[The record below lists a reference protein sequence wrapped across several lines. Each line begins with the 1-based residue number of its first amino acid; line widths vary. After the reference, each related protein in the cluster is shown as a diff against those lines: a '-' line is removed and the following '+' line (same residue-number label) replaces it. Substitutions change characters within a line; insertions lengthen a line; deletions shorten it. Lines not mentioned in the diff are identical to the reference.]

1 MFMNNGTKV
10 TIGIGA
16 LFLLAGIGLTFVGGS
31 SASGIEDFEVEE
43 DRVWV
48 GNSGIYVHEISDDVV
63 LIFVSD
69 DVRCD
74 EFDMRISR
82 EDGEE
87 SKVAYK
93 HDDCTS
99 DGSMPAEYSDDP
111 AGWYHMGAIS
121 GLEQGVSYNITTSD
135 EFSAVSED
143 LILEIIG
150 GVFGAI
156 FGIGGGIG
164 CICCGVVI
172 LIIGGIMAVTSGG
185 NKNQTRIEITPSV
198 EVDYN
203 KEEEAQEYN
212 KDEKKW
218 YEDDSS

>member
-1 MFMNNGTKV
+1 MNNGTKV

-16 LFLLAGIGLTFVGGS
+16 LFLLAGIGLTFLGGS
-31 SASGIEDFEVEE
+31 SASGIEDFDVEE
-43 DRVWV
+43 DRVWS
-48 GNSGIYVHEISDDVV
+48 GNSGIYVHEISDDEMF
-63 LIFVSD
+63 IFVSD

-82 EDGEE
+82 EDGGE

-99 DGSMPAEYSDDP
+99 DGSMPAEHSDDP
-111 AGWYHMGAIS
+111 AGWYHMGAIR

-156 FGIGGGIG
+156 FGIGGGVG

-172 LIIGGIMAVTSGG
+172 LIIGGIMAATSGG
-185 NKNQTRIEITPSV
+185 NKTQTQIEITPSV
-198 EVDYN
+198 EVDSN
-203 KEEEAQEYN
+203 KEEEAEEYD
-212 KDEKKW
+212 KEEKKW
-218 YEDDSS
+218 YEEDSS

>member
-1 MFMNNGTKV
+1 MNNGTKV

-16 LFLLAGIGLTFVGGS
+16 LFLLAGIGLTFLGGS
-31 SASGIEDFEVEE
+31 SASGIEDFDVEE
-43 DRVWV
+43 DRVWA

-82 EDGEE
+82 EDGGE

-99 DGSMPAEYSDDP
+99 DGSMPAEHSDDP
-111 AGWYHMGAIS
+111 AGWYHMGAIR

-156 FGIGGGIG
+156 FGIGGGVG

-172 LIIGGIMAVTSGG
+172 LIIGGIMAATSGG
-185 NKNQTRIEITPSV
+185 NKTQTQIEITPSV
-198 EVDYN
+198 EVDSN
-203 KEEEAQEYN
+203 KEEEAEEYD
-212 KDEKKW
+212 KEEKKW
-218 YEDDSS
+218 YEEDSS

>member
-1 MFMNNGTKV
+1 MNNGTKV

-82 EDGEE
+82 EDGGE

-99 DGSMPAEYSDDP
+99 DGSMPAEHSDDP
-111 AGWYHMGAIS
+111 AGWYHMGAIR

>member
-1 MFMNNGTKV
+1 MNNGTKV

-31 SASGIEDFEVEE
+31 SASGIEDFDVEE

-74 EFDMRISR
+74 EFDMQISR
-82 EDGEE
+82 EDGGE

-99 DGSMPAEYSDDP
+99 DGSMPAEHSDDP
-111 AGWYHMGAIS
+111 AGWYHMGAIR

-156 FGIGGGIG
+156 FGIGGGVG

-185 NKNQTRIEITPSV
+185 NKSQTQIEITPSV
-198 EVDYN
+198 EVDSN
-203 KEEEAQEYN
+203 KEEEAEEYD
-212 KDEKKW
+212 KEEKKW
-218 YEDDSS
+218 YEEDSS

>member
-1 MFMNNGTKV
+1 MSNGTKI
-10 TIGIGA
+10 TLGIGA
-16 LFLLAGIGLTFVGGS
+16 LFLLAGIGLTFLGGS
-31 SASGIEDFEVEE
+31 SASGIEDFAVEE
-43 DRVWV
+43 DRVWA

-82 EDGEE
+82 EDGGE

-99 DGSMPAEYSDDP
+99 DGSMPAEHSDDP
-111 AGWYHMGAIS
+111 AGWYHMGAIR

-185 NKNQTRIEITPSV
+185 NKTQTRIEITPSV

-203 KEEEAQEYN
+203 KEEETEEYD
-212 KDEKKW
+212 KEEKKW

>member
-1 MFMNNGTKV
+1 MNNGTKV

-31 SASGIEDFEVEE
+31 SASGIEDFDVEE

>member
-1 MFMNNGTKV
+1 MNNGTKV

-31 SASGIEDFEVEE
+31 SASGIEDFDVEE
-43 DRVWV
+43 DRVWA

-82 EDGEE
+82 EDGGE

-99 DGSMPAEYSDDP
+99 DGSMPAEHSDDP
-111 AGWYHMGAIS
+111 AGWYHMGAIR

-156 FGIGGGIG
+156 FGIGGGVG

-172 LIIGGIMAVTSGG
+172 LIIGGIMAATSGG
-185 NKNQTRIEITPSV
+185 NKTQTQIEITPSV
-198 EVDYN
+198 EVDSN
-203 KEEEAQEYN
+203 KEEEAEEYD
-212 KDEKKW
+212 KEEKKW
-218 YEDDSS
+218 YEEDSS

>member
-1 MFMNNGTKV
+1 MNNGTKV

-31 SASGIEDFEVEE
+31 SASGIEDFDVEE

-82 EDGEE
+82 EDGGE

-99 DGSMPAEYSDDP
+99 DGSMPAEHSDDP
-111 AGWYHMGAIS
+111 AGWYHMGAIR

-143 LILEIIG
+143 LILEIIE

-156 FGIGGGIG
+156 FGIGGGVG

-185 NKNQTRIEITPSV
+185 NKSQTQIEITPSV
-198 EVDYN
+198 EVDSN
-203 KEEEAQEYN
+203 KEEEAEEYD
-212 KDEKKW
+212 KEEKKW
-218 YEDDSS
+218 YEEDSS

>member
-1 MFMNNGTKV
+1 MNNGTKV

-31 SASGIEDFEVEE
+31 SASGIEDFDVEE
-43 DRVWV
+43 DRVWA

-82 EDGEE
+82 EDGGE

-99 DGSMPAEYSDDP
+99 DGSMPAEHSDDP
-111 AGWYHMGAIS
+111 AGWYHMGAIR

-156 FGIGGGIG
+156 FGIGGGVG

-185 NKNQTRIEITPSV
+185 NKSQTQIEITPSV
-198 EVDYN
+198 EEDSNKEEKVEEYN
-203 KEEEAQEYN
+203 KE
-212 KDEKKW
+212 EKKW

>member
-1 MFMNNGTKV
+1 MNNGTKV

-31 SASGIEDFEVEE
+31 SASGIEDFDVEE
-43 DRVWV
+43 DRVWA

-82 EDGEE
+82 EDGGE

-185 NKNQTRIEITPSV
+185 NKTQTRIEITPSV

-203 KEEEAQEYN
+203 KEEETEEYD
-212 KDEKKW
+212 KEEKKW